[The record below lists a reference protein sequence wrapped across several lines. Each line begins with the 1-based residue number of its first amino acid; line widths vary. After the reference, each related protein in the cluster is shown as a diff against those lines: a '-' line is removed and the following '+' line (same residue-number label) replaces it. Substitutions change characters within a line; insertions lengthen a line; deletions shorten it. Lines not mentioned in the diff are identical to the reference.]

1 MTLHNKLLDE
11 TTWKLLEAL
20 QVDGRASYRALGNEI
35 GLSTPAVSERI
46 RKLEDEQI
54 ITGYRAALDLE
65 KLGRSITAFVSV
77 QTTPDTNTAFI
88 AFIKASPFV
97 LEAHFIT
104 GQASFILK
112 IAVASI
118 RQLEH
123 FIHQASHYGR
133 TLTSIVM
140 STHVQNKVIC
150 NDSLIDKM

>member
-1 MTLHNKLLDE
+1 MMHRW
-11 TTWKLLEAL
+11 WKKSGPTATIEELA
-20 QVDGRASYRALGNEI
+20 RALD
-35 GLSTPAVSERI
+35 VVRI
-46 RKLEDEQI
+46 PYIEEEFFNQGSR
-54 ITGYRAALDLE
+54 RS
-65 KLGRSITAFVSV
+65 GRSITAFVSV
-77 QTTPDTNTAFI
+77 QTTPETNPPFI

-97 LEAHFIT
+97 LEGHFIT

-140 STHVQNKVIC
+140 STHVQDKIIC
-150 NDSLIDKM
+150 NDSLMDKM